1 MLPKTS
7 IIPVPVKIK
16 ETVQP
21 SKTFALDLEKQ
32 RICSMTE
39 GLDAVKQAV
48 YCILN
53 TERYRYL
60 IYSWN
65 YGVELDALYGRPI
78 PYVKTELKRRITEA
92 LTQDDRI
99 RDVGAFLFGQSEG
112 KLSVAFTV
120 YTVFGEFRMEK
131 EVEA

>member
-120 YTVFGEFRMEK
+120 YTLSLIHI
-131 EVEA
+131 